1 MPRDDSRRYGHV
13 SMSESTASQQR
24 RIRIAVVFGG
34 RSSEHAISCVTAGSV
49 LSVLDPE
56 RYEVLPIGISTDGRW
71 VLMAGEETAQLA
83 ITDGRLPARIDETS
97 GALVTMA
104 ADPTARE
111 LTVHEPGSVP
121 KALGEVD
128 VVFPLLHGPYGEDG
142 TLQGLL
148 DLAGVAYVGSGVLS
162 SAVSMDK
169 EFMKRLLVSAG
180 LPVGRYVTVR
190 RGEWLRDR
198 SGVAAAVAALGY
210 PVFVKPARAGS
221 SMGIS
226 KVSGPES
233 LADAIEEAQ
242 RHDPKVVVEAM
253 VPGREIEIGVLAGPH
268 ERPRVSAPAEIKV
281 RGGHEFYD
289 FQAKYLDGS
298 TDIDLPAE
306 LTEDQLAELRA
317 LALAAFEA
325 LDCEGLARVDFFLAQ
340 DDPAAPP
347 RWLVNE
353 VNTMPGF
360 TPTSMYPQMW
370 AASGVSYAQ
379 LVDTLIAEALSRPTG
394 LR

>member
-1 MPRDDSRRYGHV
+1 
-13 SMSESTASQQR
+13 MSESLPSVPPQPQR
-24 RIRIAVVFGG
+24 KIRIAVVFGG

-49 LSVLDPE
+49 LRVLDPE

-71 VLMAGEETAQLA
+71 VLMAGEETAQLV
-83 ITDGRLPARIDETS
+83 ITGGNLPARIDETS

-169 EFMKRLLVSAG
+169 EFMKRLLASAG
-180 LPVGRYVTVR
+180 LPVGPYVAVR
-190 RGEWLRDR
+190 RGEWARDR
-198 SGVAAAVAALGY
+198 EGVAAAVAELGF

-226 KVSGPES
+226 KVHGPDE
-233 LADAIEEAQ
+233 LAAAIEAAQ
-242 RHDPKVVVEAM
+242 QHDPKVIVEAM
-253 VPGREIEIGVLAGPH
+253 VRGREIEIGVLAGPG
-268 ERPRVSAPAEIKV
+268 EGPRTSAPAEIKV

-298 TDIDLPAE
+298 TDIDLPAN
-306 LTEDQLAELRA
+306 LTDEQLAELRR
-317 LALAAFEA
+317 LALAAFAA
-325 LDCEGLARVDFFLAQ
+325 LECEGLARVDFFLA
-340 DDPAAPP
+340 DEGPDAPA

-360 TPTSMYPQMW
+360 TPTSMFPQMW

-379 LVDTLIAEALSRPTG
+379 LVDRLITEALSRPTG

>member
-1 MPRDDSRRYGHV
+1 
-13 SMSESTASQQR
+13 MSESTASRQR
-24 RIRIAVVFGG
+24 RVRIAVVFGG

-49 LSVLDPE
+49 LRVLDPE

-71 VLMAGEETAQLA
+71 VLMAADETGQLA

-190 RGEWLRDR
+190 RGQWLTDPRA
-198 SGVAAAVAALGY
+198 VQAAVADLGF

-226 KVSGPES
+226 KAHGSQE
-233 LADAIEEAQ
+233 LAAAIEAARQ
-242 RHDPKVVVEAM
+242 HDPKVVVEAM
-253 VPGREIEIGVLAGPH
+253 VAGREIEIGVLATPG
-268 ERPRVSAPAEIKV
+268 ERPCVSVPAEIKV

-298 TDIDLPAE
+298 TDIDLPAD
-306 LTEDQLAELRA
+306 LTDEQRA
-317 LALAAFEA
+317 RLNELALAAFEA
-325 LDCEGLARVDFFLAQ
+325 LDCEGLARVDFFLTQ
-340 DDPAAPP
+340 DGAGGAP

-360 TPTSMYPQMW
+360 TTTSMFPQMW

-379 LVDTLIAEALSRPTG
+379 LVDRLVAEALSRPCG

>member
-1 MPRDDSRRYGHV
+1 
-13 SMSESTASQQR
+13 
-24 RIRIAVVFGG
+24 
-34 RSSEHAISCVTAGSV
+34 
-49 LSVLDPE
+49 
-56 RYEVLPIGISTDGRW
+56 
-71 VLMAGEETAQLA
+71 
-83 ITDGRLPARIDETS
+83 
-97 GALVTMA
+97 
-104 ADPTARE
+104 
-111 LTVHEPGSVP
+111 
-121 KALGEVD
+121 VD

-148 DLAGVAYVGSGVLS
+148 DLAGVTYVGSGVLS
-162 SAVSMDK
+162 SAVTMDK

-190 RGEWLRDR
+190 RGQWQRDPR
-198 SGVAAAVAALGY
+198 AVEAAVAALGF

-226 KVSGPES
+226 KVHAPEE
-233 LADAIEEAQ
+233 LAAAIEDAQ

-253 VPGREIEIGVLAGPH
+253 VVGREIEIGVLAAGPCADGGSDSSGSDSSDSGSV

-281 RGGHEFYD
+281 RGEHEFYD

-298 TDIDLPAE
+298 TDIALPAD
-306 LTEDQLAELRA
+306 LTDEQLGQLNE

-325 LDCEGLARVDFFLAQ
+325 LDCEGLARVDFFLTA
-340 DDPAAPP
+340 DPATGETH
-347 RWLVNE
+347 WLVNE

-360 TPTSMYPQMW
+360 TPTSMFPQMW
-370 AASGVSYAQ
+370 AASGVSYAE
-379 LVDTLIAEALSRPTG
+379 LVDCLVAEALSRPPG

>member
-1 MPRDDSRRYGHV
+1 
-13 SMSESTASQQR
+13 MSESTASQQR
-24 RIRIAVVFGG
+24 KVRIAVVFGG

-49 LSVLDPE
+49 LRALDPE

-71 VLMAGEETAQLA
+71 VLMAGEETAQLV
-83 ITDGRLPARIDETS
+83 ITGGNLPARIDETS

-190 RGEWLRDR
+190 RGQWAGDP
-198 SGVAAAVAALGY
+198 AAVRAAVTELGF

-226 KVSGPES
+226 KVHAPEE
-233 LADAIEEAQ
+233 LTAAIEEAQ
-242 RHDPKVVVEAM
+242 RHDPKVIVEAM
-253 VPGREIEIGVLAGPH
+253 VAGREIEIGVLAFPRT

-281 RGGHEFYD
+281 RGEHEFYD

-298 TDIDLPAE
+298 TDIDLPADLTDAQLERLNE
-306 LTEDQLAELRA
+306 LAR
-317 LALAAFEA
+317 AAFEA
-325 LDCEGLARVDFFLAQ
+325 LDCEGLARVDFFLAA
-340 DDPAAPP
+340 DPDGGEP
-347 RWLVNE
+347 RLLVNE

-360 TPTSMYPQMW
+360 TPTSMFPQMW
-370 AASGVSYAQ
+370 AASGVSYAE
-379 LVDTLIAEALSRPTG
+379 LVDCLIAEALSRPQG

>member
-1 MPRDDSRRYGHV
+1 MT
-13 SMSESTASQQR
+13 SEPKTPQQR
-24 RIRIAVVFGG
+24 RIRVAVVFGG

-49 LSVLDPE
+49 LRVLDPE

-71 VLMAGEETAQLA
+71 VLMPPEETAQLA

-162 SAVSMDK
+162 SAVCMDK

-190 RGEWLRDR
+190 RGEWLRDPGR
-198 SGVAAAVAALGY
+198 VQAAVALLGF

-226 KVSGPES
+226 KVHGPDE
-233 LADAIEEAQ
+233 LAVAIGEAH

-253 VPGREIEIGVLAGPH
+253 VAGREIEIGVLAGPG
-268 ERPRVSAPAEIKV
+268 ESPRVSV
-281 RGGHEFYD
+281 
-289 FQAKYLDGS
+289 
-298 TDIDLPAE
+298 
-306 LTEDQLAELRA
+306 
-317 LALAAFEA
+317 
-325 LDCEGLARVDFFLAQ
+325 
-340 DDPAAPP
+340 
-347 RWLVNE
+347 
-353 VNTMPGF
+353 
-360 TPTSMYPQMW
+360 
-370 AASGVSYAQ
+370 
-379 LVDTLIAEALSRPTG
+379 
-394 LR
+394 

>member
-1 MPRDDSRRYGHV
+1 
-13 SMSESTASQQR
+13 MSESKVSQQR
-24 RIRIAVVFGG
+24 KIRIAVVFGG
-34 RSSEHAISCVTAGSV
+34 RSSEHAISCVTAGTI
-49 LSVLDPE
+49 LSLLDPQ

-71 VLMAGEETAQLA
+71 VLIAGEDTAQLA
-83 ITDGRLPARIDETS
+83 ITDGRLPAQIDETS

-104 ADPTARE
+104 GDPTARE

-142 TLQGLL
+142 TMQGLL
-148 DLAGVAYVGSGVLS
+148 DLAGVAYVGSGVLA

-180 LPVGRYVTVR
+180 LPIGRYLTVR
-190 RGEWLRDR
+190 RSQWLRDPQA
-198 SGVAAAVAALGY
+198 VQAAVAEFGF
-210 PVFVKPARAGS
+210 PVFVKPARSGS
-221 SMGIS
+221 SMGVS
-226 KVSGPES
+226 KVHSAAE
-233 LADAIEEAQ
+233 LAGAIEEAQ
-242 RHDPKVVVEAM
+242 RHDPKVIVEAM
-253 VPGREIEIGVLAGPH
+253 IYGREIEIGVLCGPGVP
-268 ERPRVSAPAEIKV
+268 PRVSEAAEIKV
-281 RGGHEFYD
+281 RGEHEFYD

-298 TDIDLPAE
+298 TDIGLPAD
-306 LTEDQLAELRA
+306 LTDDQLAELHR
-317 LALAAFEA
+317 LTLAAFEA

-340 DDPAAPP
+340 DTPDAEP
-347 RWLVNE
+347 RWIINE

-379 LVDTLIAEALSRPTG
+379 LIDTLIAEALSRPSG